1 MAIEALQGWAAGP
14 SLHERAGKPGR
25 SFGAGSWWRRVG
37 VSGLALLLA
46 GCVTPRME
54 RNLADLAN
62 EQQDEFRGMMDRLR
76 DEPQVEIGWAEAQR
90 RMMADNL
97 SLRQSRQQVE
107 DAKRQTRRQWLSL
120 VPRMAGYLTLG
131 DNFSEL
137 TRLDGD
143 SVNAR
148 LIANLNIPNPFEFY
162 AGLYG
167 AALQRQN
174 AEWSHA
180 LDQRRAFT
188 ELHQAFFDQRQLEEQ
203 VAEFERRLA
212 GGGAAGVAG
221 AAADPAR
228 EMAGLRTQ
236 RRNLE
241 RLRAMQRTRMNQ
253 LLNTPGAYW
262 RPVGATPA
270 LDYGDAIER
279 IRIGE
284 RFGKLAL
291 NLQAVQV
298 EGAILRRERVRFQQ
312 WPQVSFGLSGPPLY
326 SSEGGGADYSSDN
339 LWFFS
344 GVSKSIDLTD
354 PLDAEGVR
362 DAEQRLRFTREQVRQ
377 RVEAE
382 ALRLLQARDEYRE
395 LRKEEARLERSIAR
409 LERGT
414 GASDAVILLAELE
427 DRRQGK
433 AALAEVR
440 RRMRMIDLQL
450 VLWDEAYW
458 K

>member
-1 MAIEALQGWAAGP
+1 M
-14 SLHERAGKPGR
+14 
-25 SFGAGSWWRRVG
+25 
-37 VSGLALLLA
+37 
-46 GCVTPRME
+46 
-54 RNLADLAN
+54 
-62 EQQDEFRGMMDRLR
+62 
-76 DEPQVEIGWAEAQR
+76 
-90 RMMADNL
+90 
-97 SLRQSRQQVE
+97 
-107 DAKRQTRRQWLSL
+107 
-120 VPRMAGYLTLG
+120 
-131 DNFSEL
+131 
-137 TRLDGD
+137 
-143 SVNAR
+143 
-148 LIANLNIPNPFEFY
+148 
-162 AGLYG
+162 
-167 AALQRQN
+167 QRQN
-174 AEWSHA
+174 AEWSHE
-180 LDQRRAFT
+180 LDRRRAFT
-188 ELHQAFFDQRQLEEQ
+188 ELYQAFFDQRQLEEQ
-203 VAEFERRLA
+203 LAEFERRLA
-212 GGGAAGVAG
+212 GGVPMGGGRAGMAG
-221 AAADPAR
+221 AAADPVR
-228 EMAGLRTQ
+228 EMASLRAQ

-241 RLRAMQRTRMNQ
+241 RLRAMQRTRVNQ
-253 LLNTPGAYW
+253 LLNTPGAHW
-262 RPVGATPA
+262 RLVGATPA

-312 WPQVSFGLSGPPLY
+312 WPQVNFGVSGPPLY
-326 SSEGGGADYSSDN
+326 SSEAGGPDYSSDN

-362 DAEQRLRFTREQVRQ
+362 DAEMRLVFTREQVRQ
-377 RVEAE
+377 RVEGE

-395 LRKEEARLERSIAR
+395 LRKEAARLERAIAR

-440 RRMRMIDLQL
+440 RRMRMMDLQL